1 VKAKKA
7 DPFERFKDLEAEHC
21 WQYEVRLRNMQEDL
35 QEIGKDLA
43 WAESLRTTDFDFVA
57 VVEPP
62 PFSLPFCYNEKWYK
76 KKLNEYRAT
85 VKKYK
90 EQCDEVRDFII
101 RHEFLGCLPNRPTHR
116 FTARMKK
123 TGELAGVV
131 VMAVPNTFSHLI
143 GKDNKNMVKLVS
155 RGASISWAPKNL
167 GSWIVSRSCK
177 WMVQNT
183 KFRAFEAYSDP
194 LAKELGTIYQAL
206 NWTYLGQTSGTAKV
220 YRDPKD
226 KERGWFS
233 DRDFR
238 KKSKYKRYAES
249 LGIGANEWKKYMG
262 KYTPKWEE
270 MEVTTPG
277 LKDKLKAKEKEY
289 RESCEW
295 RVVPPKHKYC
305 FILGRTKKETKQL
318 HKLFKDNNPKKVGL
332 PYPKERG
339 E

>member
-1 VKAKKA
+1 MKAKKA
-7 DPFERFKDLEAEHC
+7 DPFERFKDLEEEHC

-35 QEIGKDLA
+35 QAIGKDLA

-57 VVEPP
+57 VVEPVKEAYEDK
-62 PFSLPFCYNEKWYK
+62 SKEYTADLKEYK
-76 KKLNEYRAT
+76 K
-85 VKKYK
+85 
-90 EQCDEVRDFII
+90 QCDEVRDFII

-116 FTARMKK
+116 FTARLKK

-131 VMAVPNTFSHLI
+131 VMAVPNAFSHLL
-143 GKDNKNMVKLVS
+143 GKEYKHRIKLVS

-183 KFRAFEAYSDP
+183 EFRVFEAYSDP

-206 NWTYLGQTSGTAKV
+206 NWTYLGQTSGTTKV

-226 KERGWFS
+226 KSRGWFS

-249 LGIGANEWKKYMG
+249 LGIGASEWKKYMG

-270 MEVTTPG
+270 MEHIPFLLYTPG
-277 LKDKLKAKEKEY
+277 LKARLKDQEKKY
-289 RESCEW
+289 RDSCES
-295 RVVPPKHKYC
+295 RTVPAKHKYC
-305 FILGRTKKETKQL
+305 FILGRSKKETKQL
-318 HKLFKDNNPKKVGL
+318 HKLFKENNPKKVGL

-339 E
+339 RLE

>member
-1 VKAKKA
+1 MKAKKA

-35 QEIGKDLA
+35 QAMGKDLA
-43 WAESLRTTDFDFVA
+43 WAESLRTTDFDFGYVD
-57 VVEPP
+57 
-62 PFSLPFCYNEKWYK
+62 SSDKD
-76 KKLNEYRAT
+76 
-85 VKKYK
+85 
-90 EQCDEVRDFII
+90 QCSEVRDFII

-116 FTARMKK
+116 FTARLKE

-143 GKDNKNMVKLVS
+143 GKENKNIVKLVS

-183 KFRAFEAYSDP
+183 EFRCFEAYSDP

-220 YRDPKD
+220 YLDPKNKD
-226 KERGWFS
+226 RGWFS

-238 KKSKYKRYAES
+238 KKSKYKMYAEQ
-249 LGIGANEWKKYMG
+249 LGIDKKKWDSYMG
-262 KYTPKWEE
+262 KWSPQWDKMPASTKK
-270 MEVTTPG
+270 MI
-277 LKDKLKAKEKEY
+277 KDQEKKY
-289 RESCEW
+289 KNSCES
-295 RVVPPKHKYC
+295 RTVPAKHKYC
-305 FILGRTKKETKQL
+305 FILGRSKKETKQL
-318 HKLFKDNNPKKVGL
+318 HKLFKDNNSKKVGL

-339 E
+339 RLE

>member
-1 VKAKKA
+1 MKAKKA

-35 QEIGKDLA
+35 QAIGKDLA
-43 WAESLRTTDFDFVA
+43 WAESLRTTDFDFGYVD
-57 VVEPP
+57 
-62 PFSLPFCYNEKWYK
+62 SSDKD
-76 KKLNEYRAT
+76 
-85 VKKYK
+85 
-90 EQCDEVRDFII
+90 QCNEVRDFII

-116 FTARMKK
+116 FTARLKE

-143 GKDNKNMVKLVS
+143 GKENKNIVKLVS

-183 KFRAFEAYSDP
+183 EFRCFEAYSDP

-220 YRDPKD
+220 YLDPKNKD
-226 KERGWFS
+226 RGWFS

-238 KKSKYKRYAES
+238 KKSKYKMYAEKI
-249 LGIGANEWKKYMG
+249 GITPEVWRDKYMG
-262 KYTPKWEE
+262 KWSPKWDE
-270 MEVTTPG
+270 MPASIKKKI
-277 LKDKLKAKEKEY
+277 KDQEKKY
-289 RESCEW
+289 RDSCES
-295 RVVPPKHKYC
+295 RTVPAKHKYC
-305 FILGRTKKETKQL
+305 FILGRSKKETKQL
-318 HKLFKDNNPKKVGL
+318 HKLFKENNPKKVGL

-339 E
+339 RLE

>member
-1 VKAKKA
+1 MKAKKA

-35 QEIGKDLA
+35 QAMGKDLA
-43 WAESLRTTDFDFVA
+43 WAESLRTTDFDFGYVD
-57 VVEPP
+57 
-62 PFSLPFCYNEKWYK
+62 SSDKD
-76 KKLNEYRAT
+76 
-85 VKKYK
+85 
-90 EQCDEVRDFII
+90 QCNEVRDFII

-116 FTARMKK
+116 FTARLKE

-143 GKDNKNMVKLVS
+143 GKENKNIVKLVS

-183 KFRAFEAYSDP
+183 EFRCFEAYSDP

-220 YRDPKD
+220 YLDPKNKD
-226 KERGWFS
+226 RGWFS

-238 KKSKYKRYAES
+238 KKSKYKMYAEKI
-249 LGIGANEWKKYMG
+249 GITPEVWRDKYMG
-262 KYTPKWEE
+262 KWSPKWDEIPAS
-270 MEVTTPG
+270 VKKKI
-277 LKDKLKAKEKEY
+277 KDQEKKY
-289 RESCEW
+289 RNSCES
-295 RVVPPKHKYC
+295 RTVPAKHKYC

-332 PYPKERG
+332 SYPKERG
-339 E
+339 RLK

>member
-35 QEIGKDLA
+35 QAMGKDLA
-43 WAESLRTTDFDFVA
+43 WAESLRTTDFDFGYVD
-57 VVEPP
+57 
-62 PFSLPFCYNEKWYK
+62 SSDKD
-76 KKLNEYRAT
+76 
-85 VKKYK
+85 
-90 EQCDEVRDFII
+90 QCSEVRDFII

-116 FTARMKK
+116 FTARLKE

-143 GKDNKNMVKLVS
+143 GKENKNIVKLVS

-183 KFRAFEAYSDP
+183 EFRCFEAYSDP

-220 YRDPKD
+220 YLDPKNKD
-226 KERGWFS
+226 RGWFS

-238 KKSKYKRYAES
+238 KKSKYKMYAEQ
-249 LGIGANEWKKYMG
+249 LGIDKKKWDSYMG
-262 KYTPKWEE
+262 KWSPQWDKMPASTKK
-270 MEVTTPG
+270 MI
-277 LKDKLKAKEKEY
+277 KDQEKKY
-289 RESCEW
+289 KNSCES
-295 RVVPPKHKYC
+295 RTVPAKHKYC
-305 FILGRTKKETKQL
+305 FILGRSKKETKQL
-318 HKLFKDNNPKKVGL
+318 HKLFKDNNSKKVGL

-339 E
+339 RLE

>member
-1 VKAKKA
+1 MKAKKA

-35 QEIGKDLA
+35 QAMGKDLA
-43 WAESLRTTDFDFVA
+43 WAESLRTTDFDFGYVD
-57 VVEPP
+57 
-62 PFSLPFCYNEKWYK
+62 SSDKD
-76 KKLNEYRAT
+76 
-85 VKKYK
+85 
-90 EQCDEVRDFII
+90 QCNEVRDFII

-116 FTARMKK
+116 FTARLKE

-143 GKDNKNMVKLVS
+143 GKENKNIVKLVS

-183 KFRAFEAYSDP
+183 EFRCFEAYSDP

-220 YRDPKD
+220 YLDPKNKD
-226 KERGWFS
+226 RGWFS

-238 KKSKYKRYAES
+238 KKSKYKMYAEKI
-249 LGIGANEWKKYMG
+249 GISPEVWRDDYMG
-262 KYTPKWEE
+262 KWSPKWDEI
-270 MEVTTPG
+270 PASIKKKI
-277 LKDKLKAKEKEY
+277 KDQEKKY
-289 RESCEW
+289 RNSCES
-295 RVVPPKHKYC
+295 RTVPAKHKYC

-339 E
+339 RLE

>member
-1 VKAKKA
+1 MKAKKA

-35 QEIGKDLA
+35 QAIGKDLA

-57 VVEPP
+57 VVEPVKEAYEDEP
-62 PFSLPFCYNEKWYK
+62 K
-76 KKLNEYRAT
+76 EYTADL
-85 VKKYK
+85 KKYK

-116 FTARMKK
+116 FTARLKK

-131 VMAVPNTFSHLI
+131 VMAVPNAFSHLL
-143 GKDNKNMVKLVS
+143 GKEYKHRIKLVS

-183 KFRAFEAYSDP
+183 EFRVFEAYSDP

-220 YRDPKD
+220 YLDPKNKD
-226 KERGWFS
+226 RGWFS

-238 KKSKYKRYAES
+238 KKSKYKMYAEQ
-249 LGIGANEWKKYMG
+249 LGIDKKKWDSYMG
-262 KYTPKWEE
+262 KWSPQW
-270 MEVTTPG
+270 
-277 LKDKLKAKEKEY
+277 DKMPASTKKMIKAQEKKY
-289 RESCEW
+289 KNSCES
-295 RVVPPKHKYC
+295 RTVPAKHKYC
-305 FILGRTKKETKQL
+305 FILGRSKKETKQL
-318 HKLFKDNNPKKVGL
+318 HKLFKDNNSKKVGL

-339 E
+339 RLE

>member
-1 VKAKKA
+1 MKAKKA

-35 QEIGKDLA
+35 QAIGKDLA
-43 WAESLRTTDFDFVA
+43 WAESLRTTDFDFAA
-57 VVEPP
+57 VVEPNKVP
-62 PFSLPFCYNEKWYK
+62 IPYTDKVYE
-76 KKLNEYRAT
+76 KKLKQYTADL
-85 VKKYK
+85 KKYK

-116 FTARMKK
+116 FTARLKE

-143 GKDNKNMVKLVS
+143 GKENKNIVKLVS

-183 KFRAFEAYSDP
+183 EFRCFEAYSDP

-206 NWTYLGQTSGTAKV
+206 NWTYLGQTSGTSKM
-220 YRDPKD
+220 YRDPKK

-238 KKSKYKRYAES
+238 KKSKYKMYAEQA
-249 LGIGANEWKKYMG
+249 GIDKKKWDSYMG
-262 KYTPKWEE
+262 KWSPQW
-270 MEVTTPG
+270 
-277 LKDKLKAKEKEY
+277 DKMPAKTKKKIKEQEKKY
-289 RESCEW
+289 RDSCESMT
-295 RVVPPKHKYC
+295 VPAKHKYC
-305 FILGRTKKETKQL
+305 FILGRSKKETKQL

-339 E
+339 RLE

>member
-35 QEIGKDLA
+35 QAIGKDLA
-43 WAESLRTTDFDFVA
+43 WAESLRTTDFDFGYVD
-57 VVEPP
+57 
-62 PFSLPFCYNEKWYK
+62 SSDKD
-76 KKLNEYRAT
+76 
-85 VKKYK
+85 
-90 EQCDEVRDFII
+90 QCNEVRDFII

-116 FTARMKK
+116 FTARLKE

-143 GKDNKNMVKLVS
+143 GKENKNIVKLVS

-183 KFRAFEAYSDP
+183 EFRCFEAYSDP

-220 YRDPKD
+220 YLDPKNKD
-226 KERGWFS
+226 RGWFS

-238 KKSKYKRYAES
+238 KKSKYKMYAEKI
-249 LGIGANEWKKYMG
+249 GITPEVWRDKYMG
-262 KYTPKWEE
+262 KWSPKWDE
-270 MEVTTPG
+270 MPASIKKKI
-277 LKDKLKAKEKEY
+277 KDQEKKY
-289 RESCEW
+289 RDSCES
-295 RVVPPKHKYC
+295 RTVPAKHKYC
-305 FILGRTKKETKQL
+305 FILGRSKKETKQL
-318 HKLFKDNNPKKVGL
+318 HKLFKENNPKKVGL

-339 E
+339 RLE

>member
-1 VKAKKA
+1 MKAKKA

-35 QEIGKDLA
+35 QAMGKDLA
-43 WAESLRTTDFDFVA
+43 WAESLRTTDFDFGYVD
-57 VVEPP
+57 
-62 PFSLPFCYNEKWYK
+62 SSDKD
-76 KKLNEYRAT
+76 
-85 VKKYK
+85 
-90 EQCDEVRDFII
+90 QCNEVRDFII

-116 FTARMKK
+116 FTARLKE

-143 GKDNKNMVKLVS
+143 GKENKNIVKLVS

-183 KFRAFEAYSDP
+183 EFRCFEAYSDP

-220 YRDPKD
+220 YLDPKNKD
-226 KERGWFS
+226 RGWFS

-238 KKSKYKRYAES
+238 KKSKYKMYAEKI
-249 LGIGANEWKKYMG
+249 GITPEVWRDKYMG
-262 KYTPKWEE
+262 KWSPKWDE
-270 MEVTTPG
+270 MPASIKKKI
-277 LKDKLKAKEKEY
+277 KDQEKKY
-289 RESCEW
+289 RDSCES
-295 RVVPPKHKYC
+295 RTVPAKHKYC
-305 FILGRTKKETKQL
+305 FILGRSKKETKQL

-332 PYPKERG
+332 SYPKERG
-339 E
+339 RLE

>member
-21 WQYEVRLRNMQEDL
+21 WQYEVRLRNMQDDL
-35 QEIGKDLA
+35 QAMGRDLA
-43 WAESLRTTDFDFVA
+43 WAESLRTTDFDFGYVD
-57 VVEPP
+57 
-62 PFSLPFCYNEKWYK
+62 SSDKD
-76 KKLNEYRAT
+76 
-85 VKKYK
+85 
-90 EQCDEVRDFII
+90 QCNEVRDFII

-116 FTARMKK
+116 FTARLKE

-131 VMAVPNTFSHLI
+131 VMAVPNTFSHLL
-143 GKDNKNMVKLVS
+143 GKENKNIVKLVS

-183 KFRAFEAYSDP
+183 EFRAFEAYSDP

-220 YRDPKD
+220 YLDPKN
-226 KERGWFS
+226 KNRGWFS

-238 KKSKYKRYAES
+238 KKSKYKMYAES
-249 LGIGANEWKKYMG
+249 LGVSKEDWKSYMG
-262 KYTPKWEE
+262 KYTPQWNLMPK
-270 MEVTTPG
+270 G
-277 LKDKLKAKEKEY
+277 LKEKIKAKEKEY
-289 RESCEW
+289 RDSCES
-295 RVVPPKHKYC
+295 RVVPAKHKYC
-305 FILGRTKKETKQL
+305 FILGRSKKETKQL
-318 HKLFKDNNPKKVGL
+318 HKLFKENNPKKVGL

-339 E
+339 RLE

>member
-1 VKAKKA
+1 MKAKKA

-35 QEIGKDLA
+35 QAMGKDLA
-43 WAESLRTTDFDFVA
+43 WAESLRTTDFDFGYVD
-57 VVEPP
+57 
-62 PFSLPFCYNEKWYK
+62 SSDKD
-76 KKLNEYRAT
+76 
-85 VKKYK
+85 
-90 EQCDEVRDFII
+90 QCNEVRDFII

-116 FTARMKK
+116 FTARLKE

-143 GKDNKNMVKLVS
+143 GKENKNIVKLVS

-183 KFRAFEAYSDP
+183 EFRCFEAYSDP

-220 YRDPKD
+220 YLDPKNKD
-226 KERGWFS
+226 RGWFS

-238 KKSKYKRYAES
+238 KKSKYKMYAEKI
-249 LGIGANEWKKYMG
+249 GISPEVWRDDYMG
-262 KYTPKWEE
+262 KWSPKWDEI
-270 MEVTTPG
+270 PASIKKKI
-277 LKDKLKAKEKEY
+277 KDQEKKY
-289 RESCEW
+289 RNSCES
-295 RVVPPKHKYC
+295 RTVPAKHKYC

-339 E
+339 RLK

>member
-35 QEIGKDLA
+35 QAMGKDLA
-43 WAESLRTTDFDFVA
+43 WAESLRTTDFDFGYVD
-57 VVEPP
+57 
-62 PFSLPFCYNEKWYK
+62 SSDKD
-76 KKLNEYRAT
+76 
-85 VKKYK
+85 
-90 EQCDEVRDFII
+90 QCNEVRDFII

-116 FTARMKK
+116 FTARLKE

-143 GKDNKNMVKLVS
+143 GKENKNIVKLVS

-183 KFRAFEAYSDP
+183 EFRCFEAYSDP

-220 YRDPKD
+220 YLDPKNKD
-226 KERGWFS
+226 RGWFS

-238 KKSKYKRYAES
+238 KKSKYKMYAEKI
-249 LGIGANEWKKYMG
+249 GITPEVWRDKYMG
-262 KYTPKWEE
+262 KWSPKWDEIPAS
-270 MEVTTPG
+270 VKKKI
-277 LKDKLKAKEKEY
+277 KDQEKKY
-289 RESCEW
+289 RNSCES
-295 RVVPPKHKYC
+295 RTVPAKHKYC

-332 PYPKERG
+332 SYPKERG
-339 E
+339 RLK

>member
-1 VKAKKA
+1 MKAKKA

-35 QEIGKDLA
+35 QAIGKDLA
-43 WAESLRTTDFDFVA
+43 WAESLRTTDFDFGYVD
-57 VVEPP
+57 
-62 PFSLPFCYNEKWYK
+62 SSDKD
-76 KKLNEYRAT
+76 
-85 VKKYK
+85 
-90 EQCDEVRDFII
+90 QCNEVRDFII

-116 FTARMKK
+116 FTARLKE

-143 GKDNKNMVKLVS
+143 GKENKNIVKLVS

-167 GSWIVSRSCK
+167 GSWIVSRSSK

-183 KFRAFEAYSDP
+183 EFRCFEAYSDP

-220 YRDPKD
+220 YLDPKNKD
-226 KERGWFS
+226 RGWFS

-238 KKSKYKRYAES
+238 KKSKYKMYAEKI
-249 LGIGANEWKKYMG
+249 GITPEVWRDKYMG
-262 KYTPKWEE
+262 KWSPKWDE
-270 MEVTTPG
+270 MPASIKKKI
-277 LKDKLKAKEKEY
+277 KDQEKKY
-289 RESCEW
+289 RDSCES
-295 RVVPPKHKYC
+295 RTVPAKHKYC
-305 FILGRTKKETKQL
+305 FILGRSKKETKQL
-318 HKLFKDNNPKKVGL
+318 HKLFKENNPKKVGL

-339 E
+339 RLE

>member
-1 VKAKKA
+1 MKAKKA

-35 QEIGKDLA
+35 QAMGKDLA
-43 WAESLRTTDFDFVA
+43 WAESLRTTDFDFGYVD
-57 VVEPP
+57 
-62 PFSLPFCYNEKWYK
+62 SSDKD
-76 KKLNEYRAT
+76 
-85 VKKYK
+85 
-90 EQCDEVRDFII
+90 QCNEVRDFII

-116 FTARMKK
+116 FTARLKE

-143 GKDNKNMVKLVS
+143 GKENKNIVKLVS
-155 RGASISWAPKNL
+155 RGPSISWAPKNL

-183 KFRAFEAYSDP
+183 EFRCFEAYSDP

-220 YRDPKD
+220 YLDPKNKD
-226 KERGWFS
+226 RGWFS

-238 KKSKYKRYAES
+238 KKSKYKMYAEKI
-249 LGIGANEWKKYMG
+249 GITPEVWRDKYMG
-262 KYTPKWEE
+262 KWSPKWDEIPAS
-270 MEVTTPG
+270 VKKKI
-277 LKDKLKAKEKEY
+277 KDQEKKY
-289 RESCEW
+289 RNSCES
-295 RVVPPKHKYC
+295 RTVPAKHKYC

-332 PYPKERG
+332 SYPKERG
-339 E
+339 RLK